1 MVLVT
6 RDRDASLSRRG
17 DLFVEVRSRNDG
29 VVLVARG
36 RDASLSHGG
45 DRFAV
50 VRFRKN
56 GAARRVRSRTNGAA
70 RKKEDRRIASLPHD
84 TTARHCHVAA
94 RPRFVEDAL
103 SYDASRDNALQHLLR
118 VEGGLPPGGGL
129 TRKEGERC
137 LQRLDAYMTVTALS
151 EW

>member
-6 RDRDASLSRRG
+6 RD
-17 DLFVEVRSRNDG
+17 
-29 VVLVARG
+29 

-70 RKKEDRRIASLPHD
+70 RKKKEDRRITSLPHD
-84 TTARHCHVAA
+84 TTTRHCHVAA

-118 VEGGLPPGGGL
+118 VEGGLPGGGL

-137 LQRLDAYMTVTALS
+137 LQRLDAYT
-151 EW
+151 